1 MTGALAER
9 HINVCQYNAIF
20 PVAVIY
26 KASFPTMTS
35 GNPFSAPVALMA
47 SACQPTGL
55 PLGRLTIAV
64 FGTLAGGCQLSL
76 AF

>member
-1 MTGALAER
+1 
-9 HINVCQYNAIF
+9 
-20 PVAVIY
+20 
-26 KASFPTMTS
+26 
-35 GNPFSAPVALMA
+35 MA